1 MSSRSSRQSPKRRRS
16 SRSSRQSPKRR
27 RSSRS
32 SKQSPKRKMSSRR
45 SRRSRSSMQSPKRR
59 RSSRKSRRSRNSMSS
74 RELNSKRK
82 VSLGFWNRN
91 SNNNTPYY
99 YCKTSNGTYGCS
111 TFKNLKECKQQE
123 DPKKIKYGVKCESN
137 KNTCIEKCS
146 KAMISG
152 YDSSGK
158 PGYKCDPLNDICKK
172 YPKYSDC
179 HKSLTSVDKNA
190 FIFCQP
196 NLQSCQESCKK
207 ISNQIKDLK
216 KPISNVKTTHKTAY
230 KEEIAKSSP
239 DSSIMQKRNRRKEDK
254 ENKENNPLSLAN
266 YERKIN
272 EEKGQRVY
280 PSIWYTL
287 PSNNKMCVEALNKTV
302 NQIRNAKNKGAI
314 VFKTESDCIDHTLI

>member
-1 MSSRSSRQSPKRRRS
+1 
-16 SRSSRQSPKRR
+16 
-27 RSSRS
+27 
-32 SKQSPKRKMSSRR
+32 MSSRR